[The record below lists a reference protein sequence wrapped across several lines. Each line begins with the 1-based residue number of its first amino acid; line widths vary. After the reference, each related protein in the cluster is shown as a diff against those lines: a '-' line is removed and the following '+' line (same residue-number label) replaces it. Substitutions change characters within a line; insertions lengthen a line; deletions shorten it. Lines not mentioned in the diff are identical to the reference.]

1 LKQNDIREK
10 YEGWTRERRKS
21 VSCNKSREKRERVA
35 VRKAGGWVLR
45 NNWSEVFLIGAEKM
59 YTAAQ
64 RYRAEAAT
72 TKKKKSEKRADGSRV
87 KLQEDGRAS
96 APEEGKEKEKEEKRE
111 RECAKN
117 FPAV

>member
-1 LKQNDIREK
+1 M
-10 YEGWTRERRKS
+10 
-21 VSCNKSREKRERVA
+21 
-35 VRKAGGWVLR
+35 LR

-64 RYRAEAAT
+64 RYRAEAT
-72 TKKKKSEKRADGSRV
+72 TTEKKSEKRADGSRV
-87 KLQEDGRAS
+87 KLQEDGPAS
-96 APEEGKEKEKEEKRE
+96 APEEGREKEKAENRGGERE

>member
-1 LKQNDIREK
+1 M
-10 YEGWTRERRKS
+10 
-21 VSCNKSREKRERVA
+21 
-35 VRKAGGWVLR
+35 RKAGGRVLR

-72 TKKKKSEKRADGSRV
+72 TAEKKKRETR
-87 KLQEDGRAS
+87 GRI
-96 APEEGKEKEKEEKRE
+96 EGEAARGWAGEFAGRRE
-111 RECAKN
+111 RERERGRECAKN